1 MGKQKILPVLL
12 AILLLVSISSVAY
25 ARYISKVS
33 NPVQFQYKLTP
44 DLTLVASEGEQEAP
58 KWVRTGNSASLPF
71 AVTCQKKEGI
81 SFTLYLVVASDMSQE
96 AMEAAVVTLSTEDV
110 DYIGVP
116 EKIQEGSGLYQQVG
130 DGYVYRFYSDEEEI
144 IWKLGGTE
152 VLQRSF
158 QITAS
163 NLGADAL
170 LEIFAAQ
177 QR

>member
-33 NPVQFQYKLTP
+33 KPLQFQYKLTP
-44 DLTLVASEGEQEAP
+44 SLTMVASEGTQEVLQ
-58 KWVRTGNSASLPF
+58 WIRTGNSVTLPF
-71 AVTCQKKEGI
+71 EILCQEEEG
-81 SFTLYLVVASDMSQE
+81 SFTLYLVVASSMSQE
-96 AMEAAVVTLSTEDV
+96 QMEAAVVTLSAEGV
-110 DYIGVP
+110 DYIGVL

-130 DGYVYRFYSDEEEI
+130 DGYVYRFYSEEKEI
-144 IWKLGGTE
+144 IWRIGGTE
-152 VLQRSF
+152 ATSRSF

-163 NLGADAL
+163 NLDADAL
-170 LEIFAAQ
+170 LEIFAAE